1 LVCWNCK
8 DYPWKRGPGL
18 GPIAEDRDIIC
29 LIETHEHEG
38 CKTPLFEGY
47 WKIVV
52 WNKAIG
58 NGKGHGGSM
67 VLVREKEGCFIQL
80 EKEDPNKQ
88 FVWLKISKNGNHIRI
103 VACYF
108 ALQVS
113 KIYKSR
119 ELDNKDPFA
128 ALKTNIAI
136 YSQLGEV
143 LIVGDFNARTAGEQ
157 ASILCCKEDGDH
169 IWLT

>member
-1 LVCWNCK
+1 VEQGNRE
-8 DYPWKRGPGL
+8 WKR
-18 GPIAEDRDIIC
+18 AR
-29 LIETHEHEG
+29 
-38 CKTPLFEGY
+38 
-47 WKIVV
+47 
-52 WNKAIG
+52 
-58 NGKGHGGSM
+58 GSM

-108 ALQVS
+108 APQVS

-143 LIVGDFNARTAGEQ
+143 VILGDFNARTAGEQ
-157 ASILCCKEDGDH
+157 ASILCCKEDGDD
-169 IWLT
+169 I